1 MPQSGFFPELRHPII
16 LYLMFCP
23 IPCLCLDSCFS
34 LSLGL
39 CLESCFLLLYH
50 RIRIVRKTDTDHR
63 FFSGRCTVHFHI
75 NMITFVMY
83 FICPIVS
90 RIETFYFIQFIS
102 VFINCAKI
110 RSIERAVIKCS
121 VRSEIRSVM
130 EPCDDALCQI
140 SFPSRRRTA

>member
-1 MPQSGFFPELRHPII
+1 MQIHSFFTKKLPLDLLFVCMTAKNAAIRIFSRTAASHYT
-16 LYLMFCP
+16 LSYVLSY
-23 IPCLCLDSCFS
+23 PCLCLDSCFS

-50 RIRIVRKTDTDHR
+50 RIRIVRKIDTDHR

-90 RIETFYFIQFIS
+90 RIETSTSY
-102 VFINCAKI
+102 N
-110 RSIERAVIKCS
+110 
-121 VRSEIRSVM
+121 
-130 EPCDDALCQI
+130 
-140 SFPSRRRTA
+140 SFPSLSIAPKSGP